1 MTPVAE
7 YNIDGSN
14 ALSIDRNGILYAMDN
29 FDVYCYDPVSYT
41 HLDVYKRQGQQ
52 RASKSLLSG

>member
-14 ALSIDRNGILYAMDN
+14 ALSIDRNGILYAMD
-29 FDVYCYDPVSYT
+29 
-41 HLDVYKRQGQQ
+41 HL
-52 RASKSLLSG
+52 